1 VLLDVDWPTIAR
13 ESEARLGTAG
23 GGDSLAYVIY
33 TSGSTG
39 TPKGVLGTHR
49 GAVNRFH
56 WMWRTHPFRS
66 GERCCQKTSTSFVD
80 SIWETFGPLLRGV
93 TTLVIPDPVVRE
105 PRLLIQTLA
114 DQRVT
119 RIVLVPALL
128 RAMLEAEPELGACL
142 PHLRFWVSSG
152 EALSRDLARRFRESV
167 PGAVLLNLYG
177 SSEAAGDSTF
187 HEVRDADAAGSV
199 PIGRP
204 IDNTEVYILD
214 GRQQPVPIGVAG
226 EIYIGGHGLARG
238 YLNRPELTAER
249 FVANPFSDEAG
260 ARIYRTGDRARYRN
274 DGTIEHL
281 GRLDSQVKIR
291 GFRIELSEIES
302 ALAAHPDVGRAVA
315 VVREDDRGDRRLV
328 GYVAPR
334 NGTRATD
341 LRDFVRRW
349 LPGYMVPSTIVFVEA
364 LPLTPSGKVDRRA
377 LPAPAVARRDVPERP
392 RTATEATLA
401 AIWRALLGLPE
412 VGVHD
417 DFFDLG
423 GHSLLAAQLV
433 AQIEVAF
440 RTTLPVRRLFEAPTV
455 ARLAALIEASP
466 LATPAS
472 PPERDCERVEIEL

>member
-1 VLLDVDWPTIAR
+1 
-13 ESEARLGTAG
+13 
-23 GGDSLAYVIY
+23 
-33 TSGSTG
+33 
-39 TPKGVLGTHR
+39 
-49 GAVNRFH
+49 
-56 WMWRTHPFRS
+56 M
-66 GERCCQKTSTSFVD
+66 
-80 SIWETFGPLLRGV
+80 
-93 TTLVIPDPVVRE
+93 
-105 PRLLIQTLA
+105 
-114 DQRVT
+114 
-119 RIVLVPALL
+119 
-128 RAMLEAEPELGACL
+128 
-142 PHLRFWVSSG
+142 
-152 EALSRDLARRFRESV
+152 
-167 PGAVLLNLYG
+167 
-177 SSEAAGDSTF
+177 
-187 HEVRDADAAGSV
+187 SV

-204 IDNTEVYILD
+204 IDNTEIYILD
-214 GRQQPVPIGVAG
+214 GQQQPVPTGVPG

-238 YLNRPELTAER
+238 YLKRPELTTEK

-260 ARIYRTGDRARYRN
+260 ARMYRTGDRARYRN

-315 VVREDDRGDRRLV
+315 VAREEERGDRRLV
-328 GYVAPR
+328 GYVVPR
-334 NGTRATD
+334 NGARPTD
-341 LRDFVRRW
+341 LLDFVRRW

-392 RTATEATLA
+392 RTTTEATLA
-401 AIWRALLGLPE
+401 AMWMALLGLPE

-455 ARLAALIEASP
+455 ARLAALIESSP
-466 LATPAS
+466 LATPVS
-472 PPERDCERVEIEL
+472 PPEQDGERVEIEL